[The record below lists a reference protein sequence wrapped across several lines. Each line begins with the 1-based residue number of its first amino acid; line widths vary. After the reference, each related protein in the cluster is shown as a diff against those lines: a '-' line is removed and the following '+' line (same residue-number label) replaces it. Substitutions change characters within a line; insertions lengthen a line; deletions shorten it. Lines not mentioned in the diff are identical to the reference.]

1 MMPEPEVKCLES
13 FLTIRNKLAIDLNLS
28 DDEIKEMISFCSK
41 KFDEV
46 STLELFVAEVSS
58 SYLVITTII
67 INTLFLY
74 IYLCIGRYDA
84 IFGR

>member
-1 MMPEPEVKCLES
+1 MMSEPEVKCLDS

-58 SYLVITTII
+58 SHIVITTT
-67 INTLFLY
+67 TLFLY
-74 IYLCIGRYDA
+74 IYIYISLYVCL
-84 IFGR
+84 